1 MTPMR
6 ILKTDLTPTT
16 GTNAVQTVAVTGTP
30 TGGTFRLEYD
40 GQVTGALAHNISS
53 ANFLIAMEELSN
65 IGEGGLDIAGASL
78 AAGYALSFVNQ
89 VGGRAVRAIT
99 LHTNSLTG
107 GTAPTITITQTTA
120 GADATL
126 LGEAFPNDILYSTAT
141 NLFYVQTATADFHA
155 PTWTPVAAASAV
167 ANPSSALQTTGFLLP
182 KLTDAARDALTPV
195 EGMIIY
201 NMTDDDVQVYT
212 GAAWVVVG
220 AQS

>member
-6 ILKTDLTPTT
+6 ILKTSLTPST

-65 IGEGGLDIAGASL
+65 IGEGGLDISGANL
-78 AAGYALSFVNQ
+78 AAGYALTFVDQ

-107 GTAPTITITQTTA
+107 GTNPTITITQTTA

-126 LGEAFPNDILYSTAT
+126 LGTAFPNDILYSTAT

-155 PTWTPVAAASAV
+155 PTWTAVGAASAV
-167 ANPSSALQTTGFLLP
+167 ANPSSALQTEGFLIPVLS
-182 KLTDAARDALTPV
+182 TVARDALTPV
-195 EGMIIY
+195 EGQIIY
-201 NMTDDDVQVYT
+201 HEDNSDVEVWT

-220 AQS
+220 TQT